1 MTLEPGDVVSTG
13 TPAGVGVFRKPPIFL
28 HPGDVVVLEVE
39 GIGRLENPVVA
50 EA

>member
-1 MTLEPGDVVSTG
+1 MTLDPGDVVTTG
-13 TPAGVGVFRKPPIFL
+13 TPAGVGVFRQPQRFL
-28 HPGDVVVLEVE
+28 TPGDQVALEID